1 MNFLKNLKMTKE
13 QMQQALII
21 NGWEPILPHKRHLW
35 VTKTDGYKWAYSTEV
50 AYHKMLN
57 GKS

>member
-1 MNFLKNLKMTKE
+1 MTKE

-21 NGWEPILPHKRHLW
+21 NGWEPIRQLW